1 MSQYPTFVTIQTGD
15 PALIK
20 HLMNCFN
27 RQTNFRVN
35 TRQFK
40 VAPDL
45 EETVYTFKLLK
56 LSSKDVR
63 NGDRVMAVFVD
74 DMFRHSGV

>member
-1 MSQYPTFVTIQTGD
+1 MAYPTRVTIETID
-15 PALIK
+15 PVFIK

-40 VAPDL
+40 VTDFSYVPDL
-45 EETVYTFKLLK
+45 EETVYTFKLYETKFLRMSES
-56 LSSKDVR
+56 LI
-63 NGDRVMAVFVD
+63 G
-74 DMFRHSGV
+74 